1 MIYHA
6 NSAER
11 ERLIAGLRHLADFLG
26 QNPDVPAPRYAEV
39 IVFPARGSNAEMF
52 AEIDVI
58 ARQIGATAS
67 SAGSPAGHYSAAR
80 DFGPVRYRA
89 VAIPDRDDENERG
102 VTAMFLH
109 VILGA
114 VALLAG
120 ASATVLA
127 LLILG
132 IRRGDRGKRLT
143 GQPGSRSEM
152 LSQRV
157 LTGSRG
163 CDSRDHAEEGQ

>member
-1 MIYHA
+1 
-6 NSAER
+6 
-11 ERLIAGLRHLADFLG
+11 
-26 QNPDVPAPRYAEV
+26 
-39 IVFPARGSNAEMF
+39 
-52 AEIDVI
+52 
-58 ARQIGATAS
+58 
-67 SAGSPAGHYSAAR
+67 
-80 DFGPVRYRA
+80 
-89 VAIPDRDDENERG
+89 
-102 VTAMFLH
+102 MFLH

-132 IRRGDRGKRLT
+132 VRRGDRGKRLT
-143 GQPGSRSEM
+143 GQPRGRSEK